1 MSSKEQ
7 FFLTGV
13 TGALGGRLLNE
24 LLRNFDGT
32 FFVLVRSSKKLSAED
47 RIRKIL
53 AAENHEPLLNS
64 RVFVLEGD
72 VTLPSF
78 GITESNLKNLVSNTA
93 VFYHVAA
100 LTALNG
106 SQEDCHQMNIQGTLE
121 ALGLAWK
128 MKQEGK
134 LRRFFYFSTAYVA
147 GSKQTFHSPEDTL
160 PEKPAFANFY
170 ESSKYASEKNV
181 REALK
186 QGLPVT
192 IFRPSIVVGDSK
204 TGEVSS
210 FNVIYPFMKLFV
222 HGILRVFPT
231 RLENSVNIVPVDFV
245 VRAAVEI
252 SKQDS
257 SLGKVFHLVTQNP
270 PSIGMMLGF
279 LSKTYSEVSIPKLIA
294 PENFKPE
301 MLEGDERLAY
311 EILEPYLGYLNDDL
325 SFDTKNTAQA
335 LKGTSLSFPN
345 TDERFL
351 KILFD
356 YAVKTGYLVVR

>member
-1 MSSKEQ
+1 MNSKEQ

-32 FFVLVRSSKKLSAED
+32 FFVLVRSSKKFSAEE

-53 AAENHEPLLNS
+53 AAEKHEDLFKK

-72 VTLPSF
+72 VTLPCF
-78 GITESNLKNLVSNTA
+78 GLKGNDFQKLISKTT

-106 SQEDCHQMNIQGTLE
+106 SEEDCRIMNVQGTLE

-128 MKQEGK
+128 MKKEGS

-147 GSKQTFHSPEDTL
+147 GSRQTFHSPEDTL

-170 ESSKYASEKNV
+170 ESSKYASEQNV

-186 QGLPVT
+186 QGLPAT

-222 HGILRVFPT
+222 HGILRIFPT

-245 VRAAVEI
+245 VKASVEI

-257 SLGKVFHLVTQNP
+257 SVGKVFHLVTQSP
-270 PSIGMMLGF
+270 PTIGMMLNY
-279 LSKTYSEVSIPKLIA
+279 LNKAYPNVSIPQLIS
-294 PENFKPE
+294 PEKFKPE
-301 MLEGDERLAY
+301 ILEGDEKLAY
-311 EILEPYLGYLNDDL
+311 EILEPYLGYLNDHL
-325 SFDTKNTAQA
+325 SFDTRNTEAA
-335 LKGTSLSFPN
+335 LKSTSLRFPD
-345 TDERFL
+345 TDEDFL
-351 KILFD
+351 KVLFD
-356 YAVKTGYLVVR
+356 YAVKTGYLVV